1 MEVHKSITAHSSI
14 KVKETSVGGRCM
26 ALNDTSVLSG
36 EIKRQQWGR
45 ERNEKI

>member
-1 MEVHKSITAHSSI
+1 MEVHKFITPHSSI
-14 KVKETSVGGRCM
+14 KVKETSVWGRCM
-26 ALNDTSVLSG
+26 ALSDISILSG